1 LALAAGAVIVSVHH
15 EQDIFR
21 MGGLRRPLPLTF
33 WTFLIGAAAL
43 SGLPL
48 ITSGFYSK
56 DWILWSAW
64 SSPIGGPWLWLG
76 GAAGALLTGLYSFR
90 LIFRVFFGDIRTV
103 PGHGPGAAMSLPLV
117 VLAVLS
123 LGIGFLEIPGTLGD
137 LTWFSSYLSHALPV
151 LAVSSG
157 AHESEAVE
165 QLAVSL
171 ASVLGIALAALLFLP
186 RLSPADR
193 LAGQGWWRTV
203 ENMSL
208 NGWGFDRL
216 YQRLLVEPWQFLTR
230 DAGDVTDRAYTELA
244 RAACWSHMSLS
255 RTQTGRVRWYA
266 ATLATAALLLIGWF
280 AL

>member
-1 LALAAGAVIVSVHH
+1 MAPGSGWVA
-15 EQDIFR
+15 
-21 MGGLRRPLPLTF
+21 PL
-33 WTFLIGAAAL
+33 
-43 SGLPL
+43 
-48 ITSGFYSK
+48 
-56 DWILWSAW
+56 
-64 SSPIGGPWLWLG
+64 
-76 GAAGALLTGLYSFR
+76 GALLTGLYSFR
-90 LIFRVFFGDIRTV
+90 LIFRVFFGEVRTI
-103 PGHGPGAAMSLPLV
+103 PDHRPGAAMSLPLV

-151 LAVSSG
+151 LAVSPG

-171 ASVLGIALAALLFLP
+171 ASVLGIAMAALLFLP
-186 RLSPADR
+186 RRSPADR
-193 LAGQGWWRTV
+193 LAGLGWWRTV
-203 ENMSL
+203 ENISL

-230 DAGDVTDRAYTELA
+230 DAGDVMDRVYTEVA